1 MRRSPGKNI
10 RTSKSSNRRVKEG
23 NLKDTTQKIGKEPEV
38 LDQEGKDPGEE
49 GMIRRGRGVG
59 KTTVMIIMI
68 TMIVM
73 KVGKT
78 TVGR

>member
-10 RTSKSSNRRVKEG
+10 RTSKSSNRRVKGG
-23 NLKDTTQKIGKEPEV
+23 NLKDTTQKIEKEPEV
-38 LDQEGKDPGEE
+38 LAQEGKDPGGEN
-49 GMIRRGRGVG
+49 MTMKGREVG